1 MLTEEQAEILRKRL
15 LKQLESMEETE
26 QLAKLKEQIENANK
40 EELEEFIQLQMTAA
54 KEAAEGINEIE
65 EECIFCQLIKGKLE
79 TVKIYEDNEIIAV
92 LDIYPASKGH
102 MLIMPKSHYETI
114 EEVPDALLG
123 KLFIFVKAIMP
134 SFLRITN
141 AKGVNI
147 FIAQGEKAG
156 QRVKHFYLNL
166 IPRYDRD
173 NINLTW
179 SQSKIEKEELEDL
192 GEKLRKEAEKELRT
206 KLEVEKEK
214 ELKKQKEREEREIEK
229 ILKHTKQ
236 RIP

>member
-1 MLTEEQAEILRKRL
+1 MLTEEQAEILKKRL
-15 LKQLESMEETE
+15 LEQLESMEETE
-26 QLAKLKEQIENANK
+26 QIKRLKEQIENASK
-40 EELEEFIQLQMTAA
+40 EELEEFIQAQITANKGA
-54 KEAAEGINEIE
+54 VEEIE
-65 EECIFCQLIKGKLE
+65 TEECIFCQLVKGKLE
-79 TVKIYEDNEIIAV
+79 TVKIYEDNEIMVV

-102 MLIMPKSHYETI
+102 MLIMPKNHYKTI
-114 EEVPDALLG
+114 EEVPDALLS

-134 SFLRITN
+134 SFLRITK

-166 IPRYDRD
+166 IPRYDKD

-179 SQSKIEKEELEDL
+179 SQSKIDKEELETL
-192 GEKLRKEAEKELRT
+192 GEELRKEAEKELRT
-206 KLEVEKEK
+206 KLEAEKAK
-214 ELKKQKEREEREIEK
+214 ELKEQKEREEGEVEK
-229 ILKHTKQ
+229 ILKHTKP